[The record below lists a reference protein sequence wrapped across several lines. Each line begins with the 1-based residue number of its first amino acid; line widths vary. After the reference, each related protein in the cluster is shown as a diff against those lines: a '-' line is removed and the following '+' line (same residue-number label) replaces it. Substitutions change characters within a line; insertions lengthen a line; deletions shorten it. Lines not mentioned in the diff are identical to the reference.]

1 MTAPK
6 RPSLADTIARIDA
19 ALAEGDTFT
28 VTEPGVYEVT
38 WSPALREEARRSAA
52 RLADIVER
60 HNAAVAAPPEPDWV
74 TFEPHTRPGR
84 VRRALRRLF
93 AR

>member
-19 ALAEGDTFT
+19 VLAQGDTFT

-38 WSPALREEARRSAA
+38 WSPAVRAEARRSAA

-60 HNAAVAAPPEPDWV
+60 HNAAAAAPPEPDWV
-74 TFEPHTRPGR
+74 TFEPPGKPGWLA
-84 VRRALRRLF
+84 RALRRLF
-93 AR
+93 A